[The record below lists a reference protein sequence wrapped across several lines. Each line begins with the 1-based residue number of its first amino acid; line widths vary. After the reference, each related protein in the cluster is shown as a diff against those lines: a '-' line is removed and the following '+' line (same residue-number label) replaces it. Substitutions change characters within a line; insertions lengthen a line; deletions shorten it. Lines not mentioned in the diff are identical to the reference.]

1 MVRSHDNE
9 WVWSGHVTLV
19 GVVGSHDHNG
29 CGQVHHM
36 IVGTHITSGWDRLA
50 SSPGH
55 SQILSRE
62 KFSRRDIGC
71 EIKSG
76 SGLGTRL
83 RIDYN
88 VAR

>member
-1 MVRSHDNE
+1 MVRSCDI
-9 WVWSGHVTLV
+9 G
-19 GVVGSHDHNG
+19 G

-36 IVGTHITSGWDRLA
+36 IVGTHITSGWDKLA

-62 KFSRRDIGC
+62 KFSCRDIGC

-83 RIDYN
+83 GIDYN
-88 VAR
+88 VGNKSGWKKRSHA